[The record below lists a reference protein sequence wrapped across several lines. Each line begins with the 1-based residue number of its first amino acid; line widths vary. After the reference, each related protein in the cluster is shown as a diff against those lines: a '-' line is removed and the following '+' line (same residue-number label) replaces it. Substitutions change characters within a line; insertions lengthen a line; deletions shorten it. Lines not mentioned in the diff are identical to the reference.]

1 MSIQANS
8 TVVIYN
14 DGSTQNTAMPYP
26 GTINTVLT
34 SAGPGQTPV
43 WTSAASGVTVGKS
56 IVFATIFG
64 T

>member
-1 MSIQANS
+1 MSITANS

-26 GTINTVLT
+26 GTVNTVLT
-34 SAGPGQTPV
+34 SAGPGQPPV
-43 WTSAASGVTVGKS
+43 WASASSGVTVGKS